1 MYYLIESR
9 KDIVE
14 ENRELKMEVM
24 KLKQSM
30 LVNAPDREQ
39 MSRLIMENS
48 RIKKELGEEK
58 INCEYYRRK
67 YEAEMELR
75 EKIVKRSF
83 NRIRQHI
90 KGADWEEFRDWV
102 LSDEE

>member
-1 MYYLIESR
+1 MYYLIENR

-30 LVNAPDREQ
+30 LVNTPDREQ
-39 MSRLIMENS
+39 MSELILENS
-48 RIKKELGEEK
+48 KIKKELAEEK

-67 YEAEMELR
+67 YEAEMELK
-75 EKIVKRSF
+75 EKIIKRSF
-83 NRIRQHI
+83 NWIKQHI
-90 KGADWEEFRDWV
+90 KGADWGEFRDWV